1 MSKMALVVNTEDYL
15 NVLKERFNGALGT
28 DRDIGENKYIN
39 NHGGDILKLTPTLVS
54 REICETDPTTLQ
66 VIPYITLV
74 SLIDPGESEPEVDV
88 SPTNPKAKFFIYTRG
103 EKGNEGRL
111 HGKCSLGLGGHI
123 EEAPTEELSFDHVIG
138 QCLYREL
145 IEEVGLE
152 IASFNTPRNV
162 ADHGELFLDQTN
174 DVGRVHIALS
184 FTLFVSPLDLNET
197 EDGVITKGQWL
208 TFNEINDLMKSEEDP
223 LILEEWSMMYFQSH
237 GLI

>member
-1 MSKMALVVNTEDYL
+1 MSKMALVVNKQEYF
-15 NVLKERFNGALGT
+15 NVLKERFNGVLGT
-28 DRDIGENKYIN
+28 DRDVGENKYIN

-54 REICETDPTTLQ
+54 RDICETDPSLLQ

-74 SLIDPGESEPEVDV
+74 SLVDPGDTETEVDI
-88 SPTNPKAKFFIYTRG
+88 SPTNPNAKFFVYTRG
-103 EKGNEGRL
+103 LKGNEDRL

-123 EEAPTEELSFDHVIG
+123 EEVPTEEKSFDNVIG
-138 QCLYREL
+138 QSLYREL

-162 ADHGELFLDQTN
+162 AEHGELFLDQTN
-174 DVGRVHIALS
+174 DVGLVHIALS

-197 EDGVITKGQWL
+197 EDGVITKGQCL
-208 TFNEINDLMKSEEDP
+208 TFKEINEMMNAEEEP